1 MCQVQTL
8 LEVHDLRDFV
18 ENKVVEPTDSML
30 LAEHKKKI
38 AMTSKSS
45 FTLWRPIWSLVS
57 PRRPHDQV
65 QKLLEVHE
73 DFVDNKVVDPTDYML
88 AEHKK

>member
-38 AMTSKSS
+38 AMTKQVILHSMKAHLIPHISKK
-45 FTLWRPIWSLVS
+45 T
-57 PRRPHDQV
+57 
-65 QKLLEVHE
+65 
-73 DFVDNKVVDPTDYML
+73 T
-88 AEHKK
+88 